1 MQTDAIQDRAGV
13 KVEMKTRWNHIK
25 FPGPSWASISSEQPA
40 AKRRGWS
47 RWQAQPPSIGQPT
60 HGQGS
65 HTGPSRGESRNEK
78 EITLYNIPW
87 APYQIFWA
95 PYFLAGPSIICT
107 PKRLYQCFSENIN
120 KLIPKENNAGRCFF
134 YCLIH
139 NVQNSKSSWN
149 VRSGQHNRW
158 MVILL

>member
-1 MQTDAIQDRAGV
+1 MCSWSKANPAVTSSSSNHRTADIIAVKKISQMQTDATRDRAGV

-47 RWQAQPPSIGQPT
+47 RWQAQPPSIGQHT

-78 EITLYNIPW
+78 DITLYNIPW

-120 KLIPKENNAGRCFF
+120 
-134 YCLIH
+134 
-139 NVQNSKSSWN
+139 
-149 VRSGQHNRW
+149 
-158 MVILL
+158 